1 MYYFGIARTI
11 YQNVSF
17 HVNKCQRKKCTGQW
31 NQEWTIQ
38 RHSAQVRDTE
48 HKSETLSTSQREKTN
63 KTKSTT
69 KKTKNI
75 SSTDSTKKPG
85 MDPGAPEEPAASV
98 THRKSR

>member
-1 MYYFGIARTI
+1 MHGAMESRMD
-11 YQNVSF
+11 NP
-17 HVNKCQRKKCTGQW
+17 
-31 NQEWTIQ
+31 
-38 RHSAQVRDTE
+38 
-48 HKSETLSTSQREKTN
+48 ETLSTSQREKTN
-63 KTKSTT
+63 KTTSTT

>member
-1 MYYFGIARTI
+1 M
-11 YQNVSF
+11 SE
-17 HVNKCQRKKCTGQW
+17 KKMHGAMESRMDNPETLS
-31 NQEWTIQ
+31 TSQ
-38 RHSAQVRDTE
+38 RHWAQVRDTE

-85 MDPGAPEEPAASV
+85 MNPGASEEPAASV